1 MPFDRIVGKRVFK
14 RFRIRS
20 THGPPSYPLGL
31 GVAKRCYI
39 RELWYGAGLWRWLR
53 AWLRRWIR
61 TWLRSLGLRLLEGDV
76 LLVLLQLAFLV
87 RRALPLA
94 RFPFHS
100 QSRKLATLLL
110 QAGRLTCL
118 LSRPT
123 FDEHLVSSL
132 PNLAFAAAS
141 LFLQF
146 HDLDRVKL
154 AGWLAALGEWPAG

>member
-1 MPFDRIVGKRVFK
+1 MFSLFCVRN
-14 RFRIRS
+14 
-20 THGPPSYPLGL
+20 THGLPSYPLGL

-39 RELWYGAGLWRWLR
+39 RELWYGAGLRRWIGT
-53 AWLRRWIR
+53 WLRRWIR